1 MGRPLKISKYSAMSG
16 IFTTGPTADA
26 VVVDNAYNP
35 FAAPTALDVPTVVL
49 PQPATSPLPYT
60 GVVGGL
66 RGTQVTS
73 TTPIVECQVNI
84 AKPDGTGFGAHNGA
98 IIRQKGAR
106 KFLVVDYTSIADDNL
121 ILGAAYMIAVLGSTN
136 WQSFGAPAGATV
148 GTIFTATAAG
158 SNSGTGTAY
167 AVGTCVLK
175 AQAVGSLTVGNMSI
189 TMAVGGDSTAVY
201 ISKLTNKFVQ
211 DFNGGETGGN
221 ANTGDV
227 WAPTQ
232 VVNNIDYAAN
242 FFTDTSTFAKSG
254 AETATWSVSNG
265 SSQPNHNGTL
275 ELAQV
280 EKYTS

>member
-1 MGRPLKISKYSAMSG
+1 MGRPLKIQKYSAMSG
-16 IFTTGPTADA
+16 IFYDNNNQGTTAQA
-26 VVVDNAYNP
+26 VAIDQGYPP
-35 FAAPTALDVPTVVL
+35 FAAPTSLDTPTVVL
-49 PQPATSPLPYT
+49 PQPVTTPVPFT

-66 RGTQVTS
+66 RGGAVSATYPV
-73 TTPIVECQVNI
+73 VECQVNI
-84 AKPDGTGFGAHNGA
+84 AKPDGTGFGVHNGA

-106 KFLVVDYTSIADDNL
+106 KFMVVDYTSIADEAI
-121 ILGAAYMIAVLGSTN
+121 ILGATYMIASLGSTN
-136 WQSFGAPAGATV
+136 WQLFGAPAGAAV

-158 SNSGTGTAY
+158 SNSGNGTAY
-167 AVGTCVLK
+167 AVGTCVL
-175 AQAVGSLTVGNMSI
+175 VNDGSPTVGNMSV

-227 WAPTQ
+227 WAETD
-232 VVNNIDYAAN
+232 VIDNIEYAAN
-242 FFTDTSTFAKSG
+242 FFTDESTFAKSG
-254 AETATWSVSNG
+254 AEVDTWVGTQQPG
-265 SSQPNHNGTL
+265 SNGTL